1 MKITEAVKNST
12 PRFRIYKEGHTTAG
26 PVTIVSVPWIPFD
39 EDAKRKFYKALGYEV
54 TPIGGTKELE
64 TMSAE
69 ELGRTYVATI
79 GYNPIE
85 EGESVEATRR
95 MLQEYEREGH
105 EIRKGL
111 RG

>member
-1 MKITEAVKNST
+1 MKKHFN
-12 PRFRIYKEGHTTAG
+12 IYKEGTTTKG
-26 PVTIVSVPWIPFD
+26 PIAIASINGLGANGLPFD

-69 ELGRTYVATI
+69 ELGRTYAATI

-85 EGESVEATRR
+85 DGEMNAEEARR

-105 EIRKGL
+105 EIT